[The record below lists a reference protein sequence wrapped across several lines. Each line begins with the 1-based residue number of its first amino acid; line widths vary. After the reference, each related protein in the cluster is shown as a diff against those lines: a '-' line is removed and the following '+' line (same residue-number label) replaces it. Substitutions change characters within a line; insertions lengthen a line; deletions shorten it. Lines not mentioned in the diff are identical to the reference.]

1 MSSHPGCTLKDAI
14 MLAEY
19 LRDTHLHP
27 EQVQDFYPTPG
38 TLSTCMYHTGL
49 DPRSMKK
56 VYVAKSLHDK
66 ALQRALIHYN
76 LPENR
81 ELVLE
86 ALKKAGRYDLIGRS
100 PKCLIRDTAAPPKR
114 DIRSSERIN
123 HEVRDKTVKRK
134 R

>member
-1 MSSHPGCTLKDAI
+1 
-14 MLAEY
+14 
-19 LRDTHLHP
+19 
-27 EQVQDFYPTPG
+27 
-38 TLSTCMYHTGL
+38 MYHTGL

-100 PKCLIRDTAAPPKR
+100 PKCLIRDTAAPPIR
-114 DIRSSERIN
+114 DTKNSGRIK